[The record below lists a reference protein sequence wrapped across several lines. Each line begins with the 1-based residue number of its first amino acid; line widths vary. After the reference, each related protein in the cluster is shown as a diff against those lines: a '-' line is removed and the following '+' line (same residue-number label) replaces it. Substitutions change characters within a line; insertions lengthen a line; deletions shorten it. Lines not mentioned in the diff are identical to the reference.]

1 MKNLRWRKLVLNEYR
16 MRTSRINEKKKR
28 KREGEMKENKNI
40 TNGGEIGIGI

>member
-1 MKNLRWRKLVLNEYR
+1 
-16 MRTSRINEKKKR
+16 MRTSRINEKKR